1 MLETHGKKK
10 LKWSKALDFV
20 VEKVKHFFFSITQG
34 KRSKLYGKGQKLLET
49 HGKKVE
55 IVKGT

>member
-1 MLETHGKKK
+1 